1 MSKTLKV
8 LLGLV
13 TLWPAAYIILFFAFV
28 FSTIVSGG
36 GNPVNPPLEFILI
49 FVLHLFTM
57 LVIAA
62 LTVFYIVN
70 VFRNQRVE
78 KDKKALWAVV
88 LFMGSVIAMPV
99 YWYLYFW
106 KPAPETPMFSNPGQ
120 LGTAD
125 TSAWTNDVRAQAS
138 AAEKEYVPPAQPP
151 DWR

>member
-8 LLGLV
+8 LLGLATV
-13 TLWPAAYIILFFAFV
+13 WPSAYIILFFAFV
-28 FSTIVSGG
+28 FSTIMSGG
-36 GNPVNPPLEFILI
+36 GNPANPPVEFILI

-106 KPAPETPMFSNPGQ
+106 KPAPETPMFSNAGQ
-120 LGTAD
+120 LGSAN
-125 TSAWTNDVRAQAS
+125 TSAWTNEVRAQAP
-138 AAEKEYVPPAQPP
+138 AEKEYVPPAQPP